1 MSSPRARRPG
11 PRRWCARC
19 SRTALR
25 AISSPRVDLRR
36 MRSASS
42 SIRAD
47 TPSTRAVW
55 QQHQVARGNAELR
68 GQARALGADRILD
81 HLHHD
86 LPGHRA
92 PVPRSAASATGGC
105 RLLAFARFRRRAR
118 RCRGMQE
125 GGALQADVH
134 ERGLHA
140 RHHPQHAALVDV
152 ADVAA
157 PRSAFDVHL
166 LQHAVLDHGHAG
178 LARGDIDEYLFG
190 HDRALPSLFARL
202 RQRGRHVMTP
212 NSRSSIAVSC
222 RGKPITPE

>member
-1 MSSPRARRPG
+1 MLS
-11 PRRWCARC
+11 CAVR
-19 SRTALR
+19 
-25 AISSPRVDLRR
+25 
-36 MRSASS
+36 
-42 SIRAD
+42 
-47 TPSTRAVW
+47 
-55 QQHQVARGNAELR
+55 
-68 GQARALGADRILD
+68 
-81 HLHHD
+81 
-86 LPGHRA
+86 RA
-92 PVPRSAASATGGC
+92 PLVPIGSLTTCTIDFLAIAHQFRDRRRRRGGC
-105 RLLAFARFRRRAR
+105 RLLAFARFRRRGAQDV
-118 RCRGMQE
+118 RGMQE

-152 ADVAA
+152 ADVAT

-178 LARGDIDEYLFG
+178 LARRDIDEYLFG